1 MAGHMSLKELK
12 KQNIKN
18 IAIFVSDSL
27 RWDYTPSSILDMGVS
42 IKTIA
47 SSLYTASSFP
57 SMISGLYPTKTGVST
72 WQDVLPSNLK
82 GLLNLDNYNTSLWC
96 ETTWTDLPP
105 WQSQIHTIL
114 GNPKG
119 ISLENIDP
127 PFIYIEDDKGGHC
140 PYGIAFS
147 EYRRFDEF
155 FREYGKKGKDEL
167 IKQYK
172 KGIEQSA
179 INFKNRLKILEDRNL
194 TENTLV
200 IFTSDHG
207 ELLGEYGG
215 LVGHGR
221 PPGPELVYVPTVFIH
236 PSLKPQNISNTI
248 IRHVDLVPTI
258 ASILNKKV
266 NYALD
271 GIDLT
276 CNCFPNTGLNFLMTG
291 YFKSE
296 NTFKQQMIYKS
307 ASMWD
312 FNGGHIFHYL
322 DRKKAVILFLY
333 RLVIRHP
340 DFAFLIE
347 NIKSNSRDKLKDIKT
362 AFKHLTYPSIK
373 YGNPCFSK
381 EEAKRVLSEKFIE
394 SEIFKEKMKIKMAI
408 NKLKIDKKI

>member
-1 MAGHMSLKELK
+1 MSLKELK
-12 KQNIKN
+12 KQNINN
-18 IAIFVSDSL
+18 IVIFVSDSL

-57 SMISGLYPTKTGVST
+57 SMISGLYPTKTSVST
-72 WQDVLPSNLK
+72 WEDLLPANLK

-119 ISLENIDP
+119 ISLENIGQ

-194 TENTLV
+194 NENTLV

-221 PPGPELVYVPTVFIH
+221 PPCPELVYVPTVFIH
-236 PSLKPQNISNTI
+236 PSLKPQKISNTI

-258 ASILNKKV
+258 ASILNNKV

-276 CNCFPNTGLNFLMTG
+276 CNCFPSNGLNFLMTG

-296 NTFKQQMIYKS
+296 NIFNQWMTYKS

-322 DRKKAVILFLY
+322 DRKKAVLFFLY
-333 RLVIRHP
+333 RLIIRHP
-340 DFAFLIE
+340 DFAFLFE

-362 AFKHLTYPSIK
+362 AFKHLTCPSIK

-381 EEAKRVLSEKFIE
+381 EEAKRVISEKFIE